1 MQDHFIGAAVPTTTI
16 IMMTIISVEMA
27 IVFQQHICAMAITTV
42 LMAVM
47 NLIVVSIINIDVC
60 RHENYS
66 KRNVIIILT

>member
-47 NLIVVSIINIDVC
+47 NLIVVSIINIDAC
-60 RHENYS
+60 RHEKLYS
-66 KRNVIIILT
+66 KHIML